1 MKCLESM
8 TSTQPTIQNANFANC
23 IRKLKKSHTTKKSI
37 LLNFLNLSTILF
49 SKIVDMN
56 SRFIRVLLWIKPVMK
71 HSKWS
76 KYFYRGYL
84 KNFIFHFTSCS
95 LYISIKNLKNAP
107 KLWKKFRH
115 WSLKQN
121 WMSHLQKLV
130 STDFSQK

>member
-8 TSTQPTIQNANFANC
+8 TNTQPTIQNANFANC
-23 IRKLKKSHTTKKSI
+23 IRKLKKNHNTKKPI

-49 SKIVDMN
+49 SKIVDMR
-56 SRFIRVLLWIKPVMK
+56 SCFTRALLWIKPVMK

-76 KYFYRGYL
+76 KYFYQGYL

-107 KLWKKFRH
+107 KLWKTFRY
-115 WSLKQN
+115 WSLKQK
-121 WMSHLQKLV
+121 WMSYLQKLV